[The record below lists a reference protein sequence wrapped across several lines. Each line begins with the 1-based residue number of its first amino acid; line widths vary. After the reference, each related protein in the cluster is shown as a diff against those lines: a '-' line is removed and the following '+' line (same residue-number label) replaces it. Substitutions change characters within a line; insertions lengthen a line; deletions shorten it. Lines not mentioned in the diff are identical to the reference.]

1 MDGRGRERGTIVS
14 VRARRG
20 VPAFG
25 GKYVT
30 VWNSW
35 EALRGHA
42 LSGLAV
48 QKRIDGER

>member
-1 MDGRGRERGTIVS
+1 MDGCGRERGTIVS

-30 VWNSW
+30 VWNGW
-35 EALRGHA
+35 EVTRYPECAAIAIPRP
-42 LSGLAV
+42 
-48 QKRIDGER
+48 